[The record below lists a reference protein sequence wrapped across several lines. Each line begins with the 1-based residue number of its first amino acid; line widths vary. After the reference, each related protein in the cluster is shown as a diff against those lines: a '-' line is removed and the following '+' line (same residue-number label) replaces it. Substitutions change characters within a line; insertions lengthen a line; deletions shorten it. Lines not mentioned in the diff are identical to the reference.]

1 MPDEVD
7 AASTPGDAAEDHVP
21 VWRRI
26 VSSTEGKVLVLGLV
40 LLGIYVTG
48 LLMVRARSPRDFN
61 KLWTM
66 TTTHVLAGRAA
77 GLSLGFQ
84 HKLTARTVILCN
96 AAIETFMVLIFYPL
110 FVFSYRRLIVIN
122 PLEDAMERARQ
133 AAEAHRQ
140 VIVKFGVPG
149 LLAFVLFPFW
159 MTGPLVG
166 SIIGFIIGLKVW
178 VNLAVVLSGTY
189 LAILCWAIALQRIHD
204 WLAAFGYY
212 VPTAFVGLILLIAIF
227 VHVRYAFARPVPRT
241 PAPSD
246 EPDDA
251 P

>member
-1 MPDEVD
+1 MSDE
-7 AASTPGDAAEDHVP
+7 ANATSTHDSAPEERVP

-26 VSSTEGKVLVLGLV
+26 VSSAEGKVLLLGLLVLGL
-40 LLGIYVTG
+40 YVTG
-48 LLMVRARSPRDFN
+48 LLMVRARSIGEFN

-77 GLSLGFQ
+77 GLSLGYQ
-84 HKLTARTVILCN
+84 HELTPRVAILCN
-96 AAIETFMVLIFYPL
+96 AVIETFMVLLFYPL
-110 FVFSYRRLIVIN
+110 FVFSYHRLIVIQ
-122 PLEDAMERARQ
+122 PLEDAMARARQ

-140 VIVKFGVPG
+140 TIVKFGVPG

-166 SIIGFIIGLKVW
+166 SIIGFVIGLKLW

-189 LAILCWAIALQRIHD
+189 LAIVCSAIALQRIHD

-212 VPTAFVGLILLIAIF
+212 VPFAFIGLILLTAIF
-227 VHVRYAFARPVPRT
+227 VHVRYAFARP
-241 PAPSD
+241 APQAADPPD
-246 EPDDA
+246 EPGGA
-251 P
+251 S